1 MQRAGSFVGRL
12 VCCLAVVCLAGAG
25 GAAPPLP
32 GVGAESFI
40 LMDADTGEV
49 LGEKNADVRLPP
61 ASLTK
66 IMSAYLVFNAL
77 RDDALQMDQEVIIS
91 PRAWAANVVGSKTFI
106 EVGERVSVRDL
117 LYGVIVQSGNDAS
130 IALAEALAGDE
141 AAFAEWMNA
150 EAQKLSMNN
159 TRFANSTGLP
169 AQNHYSSARDIAVI
183 VRASVVEHPKLYEI
197 YAEREFT
204 FNGIT
209 QQNRNGLLDS
219 FDGADGVKTGYTKA
233 AGYSLASSAKRGGRR
248 VIAVVMKAD
257 SPAARL
263 QESAKLLNYGFA
275 FFRNRR
281 LFDESKI
288 RELPV
293 FYGDKESVRARP
305 AGQGL
310 MTVPRGEALRAV
322 FHPQEPLLAPVK
334 KGEKVGEIKIF
345 ANDDKVLRVV
355 NVVAEESINE
365 GGLWRTITD
374 GAKLHL
380 LGHGDNKRLLA
391 EW

>member
-1 MQRAGSFVGRL
+1 MRVVARVL
-12 VCCLAVVCLAGAG
+12 LLCAVLLSSSGF
-25 GAAPPLP
+25 AAPPLP
-32 GVGAESFI
+32 RVESESFI
-40 LMDADTGEV
+40 LTDADTGEV
-49 LGEKNADVRLPP
+49 LGEKNADARLPP

-77 RDDALQMDQEVIIS
+77 RDGALQMEREVVIS

-141 AAFAEWMNA
+141 AAFALWMNA
-150 EAQKLSMNN
+150 EADKLSMEN
-159 TRFANSTGLP
+159 TNFVNSTGLP
-169 AQNHYSSARDIAVI
+169 AENHYSSARDIARV
-183 VRASVVEHPKLYEI
+183 VRASVLEHPKLYEI

-233 AGYSLASSAKRGGRR
+233 AGYSLASSAQRGGRR
-248 VIAVVMKAD
+248 IIAVVMKTNSA
-257 SPAARL
+257 AARL
-263 QESAKLLNYGFA
+263 KESAKLLNYGFA

-281 LFDESKI
+281 LFDETKV

-305 AGQGL
+305 ADAGL

-322 FHPQEPLLAPVK
+322 FHPQEDPLLAPVK
-334 KGEKVGEIKIF
+334 KGDKIGEIKIL

-355 NVVAEESINE
+355 NVIAEESVAE
-365 GGLWRTITD
+365 GGLWRKITD

-380 LGHGDNKRLLA
+380 LGHGEDKRLLA